1 MATQSSG
8 MGRREASTDCRER
21 LFAVVGRLRGSWLL
35 STPPSFPL
43 RTAPPPGCS
52 SLGRLTADGLLKGL
66 ARVAANEGVA
76 DLKSLLNCGCRFVGW
91 QIAACGAVKVDRCW
105 QFRSIRGLSEGGAVV
120 WLGGGDW
127 LSRVA
132 VAGKT
137 PRPSFVYD
145 IAVGEH
151 LLHGRRVSDEQIQA
165 WADEAEAGYDLQQLP
180 RPTPGRPQSGGGPA
194 WL

>member
-1 MATQSSG
+1 M
-8 MGRREASTDCRER
+8 
-21 LFAVVGRLRGSWLL
+21 
-35 STPPSFPL
+35 
-43 RTAPPPGCS
+43 
-52 SLGRLTADGLLKGL
+52 
-66 ARVAANEGVA
+66 
-76 DLKSLLNCGCRFVGW
+76 KSLLNCGCRFVGW